1 MKVFTATIL
10 LLFLGISVIAQEKNQ
25 KTLENEIKK
34 IKNKPAWGIKYDK
47 FDDITGVYLGGYNIA
62 KNTGGIIKGMDGRRY
77 EMFIG
82 FTFSGEILKESPK
95 EFVLTV
101 ALSPNR
107 AYPNDEGKN
116 MLSDLKLLVDK
127 DRFTFSSSGKDSILS
142 NLLIGTVTSKFK
154 ISRDEYEKISKASSI
169 SLKLGSIESEL
180 NQKQIELFSQVLE
193 LSNIKK

>member
-1 MKVFTATIL
+1 MRIFTATIL
-10 LLFLGISVIAQEKNQ
+10 LLFLGISAIAQDKNQ
-25 KTLENEIKK
+25 KTLENEIRK

-47 FDDITGVYLGGYNIA
+47 FDDVTAVYLGGYNIT
-62 KNTGGIIKGMDGRRY
+62 KNTGGIIKGLDGRRY

-82 FTFSGEILKESPK
+82 FTFSGETLKESPK
-95 EFVLTV
+95 EFVLSI

-107 AYPNDEGKN
+107 AYPNDEGTN
-116 MLSDLKLLVDK
+116 MRSDLKLIADK
-127 DRFTFSSSGKDSILS
+127 DRFTFDLSGNDPILS
-142 NLLIGTVTSKFK
+142 KLLIGVVTSKFK